1 MYMDI
6 EKQLNAIEDK
16 MYAKLKETKAIDA
29 NNNVTDQAMFSK
41 IVREGIAEME
51 KLTDQVEKD
60 GFVHDR
66 YGFNILQARLD
77 FWNLKSS
84 SGRLIEEYTP
94 NDQEAKML
102 QEMEERSAKRK
113 KTIEKTNQKAFAVT
127 SKIKKGVEKLF
138 KRAKPKNTPQLVPEM
153 QR

>member
-29 NNNVTDQAMFSK
+29 NSNVTDQAMFSK
-41 IVREGIAEME
+41 IVREGIAKME

-102 QEMEERSAKRK
+102 ERSAKRK
-113 KTIEKTNQKAFAVT
+113 GTIEKTNQKAFAVT
-127 SKIKKGVEKLF
+127 SKIKNGVEKLF

>member
-16 MYAKLKETKAIDA
+16 MYAKLKETKAINA
-29 NNNVTDQAMFSK
+29 NSDVTDQAMFSK

-77 FWNLKSS
+77 FWNQKSS

-102 QEMEERSAKRK
+102 ERSAKRK
-113 KTIEKTNQKAFAVT
+113 ETIEQINKKAFAVT

>member
-1 MYMDI
+1 MYTDI

-77 FWNLKSS
+77 FWNQKSS

-102 QEMEERSAKRK
+102 ERSAKRK
-113 KTIEKTNQKAFAVT
+113 ETIEQTKPKAFAAAL
-127 SKIKKGVEKLF
+127 KIKKLF
-138 KRAKPKNTPQLVPEM
+138 KRANPKNTPQPVPEM